1 MEENRREGREEQA
14 QRAIAAY
21 KEQFADRLEGW
32 QDSRGQVHVQL
43 WPRIYYGNPPRG
55 DGGRKY
61 YQTLPGTSCTFVA
74 PDIDTALRV
83 VLGLQ
88 GMLDELMEPIRR
100 EGRGRLLEVRPI
112 QMG

>member
-1 MEENRREGREEQA
+1 MNNGEGQA
-14 QRAIAAY
+14 AQAARAIQQYMA
-21 KEQFADRLEGW
+21 KHADRLEGW

-55 DGGRKY
+55 AGGRKY
-61 YQTLPGTSCTFVA
+61 YQTLPGTSVTFVA
-74 PDIDTALRV
+74 PDIQTALRV

-100 EGRGRLLEVRPI
+100 QSRGRLLEV
-112 QMG
+112 GEG